1 MLTNNQK
8 KQFDIRQSG
17 RKALQLGL
25 VGLSIGTAALVAPAV
40 STSAANYVPAIT
52 KIENG
57 QTGMEMDHT
66 SQDPHYDKEAYW
78 ISLQGNGNLR
88 WMTQDIGGVSVQ
100 AKDYYDNT
108 KSATNTNNSGST
120 TPTGGTTT
128 TSPNTPVGPITTPT
142 TPVTTNTPTQQP
154 TQQNQQNVQANA
166 KSTKPAVTH
175 PTLPNTFGGTKSTTK
190 PATTANPVNA
200 KVAKRSNRNKT
211 TLAYSNSRSVNQP
224 QRLVASTGKSTL
236 VTSRT
241 ATNTSTKQLPQ
252 TGNQTNI
259 GMSVLG
265 GLAFVASLFGL
276 AEHSRHLIGQSGIP
290 KCKNLRQKVQT
301 MLV

>member
-40 STSAANYVPAIT
+40 STSAADYVPAIT
-52 KIENG
+52 QQQDG
-57 QTGMEMDHT
+57 QPGMRMDHT
-66 SQDPHYDKEAYW
+66 ASDPNYNRAQYW
-78 ISLQGNGNLR
+78 MSLTNPNNR
-88 WMTQDIGGVSVQ
+88 WMTQVPEPVSVTA
-100 AKDYYDNT
+100 AKYYDNT
-108 KSATNTNNSGST
+108 KSATNTNNNGSTT

-128 TSPNTPVGPITTPT
+128 TSPSIPVGPITTPT

-276 AEHSRHLIGQSGIP
+276 AEHSRHLIG
-290 KCKNLRQKVQT
+290 
-301 MLV
+301 